1 MNKAVPKKNMEAAE
15 QEASVDRFTFVS
27 RLFWAGLTTAIFMV
41 FDHESNEKS
50 SSHRGHAASNV
61 GPHS

>member
-1 MNKAVPKKNMEAAE
+1 MEAAE

-41 FDHESNEKS
+41 FDHEGNEKS
-50 SSHRGHAASNV
+50 SSHRVHAASNV

>member
-1 MNKAVPKKNMEAAE
+1 MNKAVPKKKMEAAE

-50 SSHRGHAASNV
+50 SSHRVHAASNV